1 MVHAPVVALDE
12 EVISGSRTAECKCFR
27 EWVGFFEV
35 QRPFGSRPS
44 VYYKSCIQCL
54 EYGMFSNR
62 LSYYRQGS
70 FESVSVTLTPG
81 CIVSFFGFLRKCQ
94 CMYVRRCKWCTVAI
108 DDYLTD
114 LQLYGEIRENGP
126 FMIIL
131 HPTNNL

>member
-1 MVHAPVVALDE
+1 MEFAVKSSGHENSGGGAPHH
-12 EVISGSRTAECKCFR
+12 ISNSASLYYCDL
-27 EWVGFFEV
+27 
-35 QRPFGSRPS
+35 S
-44 VYYKSCIQCL
+44 VCYFKSCIQCL

-114 LQLYGEIRENGP
+114 RL
-126 FMIIL
+126 
-131 HPTNNL
+131 

>member
-44 VYYKSCIQCL
+44 VYHKSCIQCL
-54 EYGMFSNR
+54 EYGMFSNW

-70 FESVSVTLTPG
+70 FESVSVTF
-81 CIVSFFGFLRKCQ
+81 C
-94 CMYVRRCKWCTVAI
+94 
-108 DDYLTD
+108 
-114 LQLYGEIRENGP
+114 
-126 FMIIL
+126 
-131 HPTNNL
+131 